1 MCAHTNTREAPEKH
15 ALVNPVNMHRN
26 KSVHAAQ
33 AEELSPS
40 RARKRELSL
49 SLCIFSYDADIDGAL
64 NKAFS
69 KDIASAVLLAIVI

>member
-15 ALVNPVNMHRN
+15 ALVIRSICTGTKVYTLHKL
-26 KSVHAAQ
+26 KSYRRLEQ
-33 AEELSPS
+33 E
-40 RARKRELSL
+40 RESSL